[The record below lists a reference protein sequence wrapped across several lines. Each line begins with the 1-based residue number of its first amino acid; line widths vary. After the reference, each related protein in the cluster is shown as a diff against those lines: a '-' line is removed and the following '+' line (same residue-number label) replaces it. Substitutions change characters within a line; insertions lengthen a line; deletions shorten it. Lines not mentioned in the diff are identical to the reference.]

1 MDHLLTRRP
10 MRLPEYDYGANGAY
24 FVTVCTEGKRC
35 ILGHVVGGGVLDA
48 PYTRLSEY
56 GIAAE
61 KTLLEMSAF
70 YKDVAIEKYVIMPN
84 HVHFIISINACGGP
98 SRTPAPA
105 NARLPAF
112 ISTWKRFT
120 NKKAG
125 FLSGSATITT
135 TSSAPRQTISVSGN
149 TSTKT
154 PPVGR
159 RTNTIPNNDKED
171 IPCLKKCIPSPSNP

>member
-1 MDHLLTRRP
+1 

-125 FLSGSATITT
+125 FPLWQRSYYDHI
-135 TSSAPRQTISVSGN
+135 I
-149 TSTKT
+149 
-154 PPVGR
+154 
-159 RTNTIPNNDKED
+159 RTEADYLRIWQYIDENPACWAED
-171 IPCLKKCIPSPSNP
+171 EYYSE

>member
-1 MDHLLTRRP
+1 

-84 HVHFIISINACGGP
+84 HVHLIIAIEPAAGGGVRSPRPTNLLTVIRSFKTMVTRELGHSIWQTSFYDHVIRTEANYLRIWQYIDENPACW
-98 SRTPAPA
+98 A
-105 NARLPAF
+105 
-112 ISTWKRFT
+112 
-120 NKKAG
+120 
-125 FLSGSATITT
+125 
-135 TSSAPRQTISVSGN
+135 
-149 TSTKT
+149 
-154 PPVGR
+154 
-159 RTNTIPNNDKED
+159 ED
-171 IPCLKKCIPSPSNP
+171 EYYSE

>member
-1 MDHLLTRRP
+1 

-70 YKDVAIEKYVIMPN
+70 YNDVAIEKYVIMPN
-84 HVHFIISINACGGP
+84 HVHLIIAIEPAAGGGVRSPRPTNLLTVIRSFKTMVTRELGHSIWQTSFYDHVIRTEANYLRIWQYIDENPACW
-98 SRTPAPA
+98 A
-105 NARLPAF
+105 
-112 ISTWKRFT
+112 
-120 NKKAG
+120 
-125 FLSGSATITT
+125 
-135 TSSAPRQTISVSGN
+135 
-149 TSTKT
+149 
-154 PPVGR
+154 
-159 RTNTIPNNDKED
+159 ED
-171 IPCLKKCIPSPSNP
+171 EYYSE